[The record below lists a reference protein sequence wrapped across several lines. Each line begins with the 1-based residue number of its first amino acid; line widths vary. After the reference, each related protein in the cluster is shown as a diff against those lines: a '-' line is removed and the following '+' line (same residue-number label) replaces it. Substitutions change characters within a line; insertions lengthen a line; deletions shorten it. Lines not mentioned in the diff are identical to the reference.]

1 MKDIFQ
7 EFKRASLKRHL
18 SIGTAALAFAI
29 GVNMFLFNTDAG
41 VRMQASAIEAAK
53 GVPTPIAADISVVQ
67 SAAGTDRANVQLGKA
82 IHAVKELEFTLFSD
96 PSKILFGQIEVGA
109 IPQADI
115 VVTSSTGGIALVK
128 LLFPAPVDLNS
139 GTTVSVVN
147 FTRPTNGSSEVNI
160 ASVRAVTTE
169 GTYELTSKGVE
180 VR

>member
-18 SIGTAALAFAI
+18 TIGTAALAFAV
-29 GVNMFLFNTDAG
+29 GVNMFLFNTDVG
-41 VRMQASAIEAAK
+41 VRMQASAIEATK
-53 GVPTPIAADISVVQ
+53 GTPTQVAADISVIQ
-67 SAAGTDRANVQLGKA
+67 NAAGTDRANIQLGKA

-96 PSKILFGQIEVGA
+96 PSKILFGQIEVGT

-128 LLFPAPVDLNS
+128 LLFPAPVDLS
-139 GTTVSVVN
+139 PGTPVSVVN
-147 FTRPTNGSSEVNI
+147 FTRSGNEPGVINI

-169 GTYELTSKGVE
+169 GTYELTSKGSE